1 LISRYLPF
9 ERMSADP
16 LIKAGEV
23 GIGIGELTY
32 TIGLFRLMSGAM
44 RNLPVVH
51 FGSIAMVPDERIPVQ
66 DWRDRNKTFEV
77 EGYLVETQGLEGLSG
92 SPVFVRQSVIR
103 PLVSTQF
110 MNEHPESLDYL
121 FFRAL
126 RD

>member
-1 LISRYLPF
+1 LLRLNTRGGKSQNLSIDGATWAALDDPSVDVAVIPFALSMSSPFDFRYLPF

-32 TIGLFRLMSGAM
+32 TVGLLRLMSGAM

-66 DWRDRNKTFEV
+66 DWREPNKVLEV
-77 EGYLVETQGLEGLSG
+77 EG
-92 SPVFVRQSVIR
+92 
-103 PLVSTQF
+103 
-110 MNEHPESLDYL
+110 
-121 FFRAL
+121 
-126 RD
+126 